1 MKAMTC
7 VPDDRWTLRACNDVG
22 CVGGLE
28 FRLRR
33 MTSRFEMVLSVLPG
47 QGGGQW
53 EWSDEGGVVCTSWAG
68 GGLGIDVHLG
78 SGGANS
84 RM

>member
-1 MKAMTC
+1 
-7 VPDDRWTLRACNDVG
+7 
-22 CVGGLE
+22 
-28 FRLRR
+28 

-53 EWSDEGGVVCTSWAG
+53 ERSDEGGVMCTSLVG
-68 GGLGIDVHLG
+68 GGLGMDVHLG